1 MHIETYMTQMQVVAS
16 KSDFVTLFFD
26 LLLKIFYC
34 QCVIVNAHLSELK
47 VKRRLAKSFLG
58 LTFYRKIYV

>member
-34 QCVIVNAHLSELK
+34 QCVIVNAHLSKLK
-47 VKRRLAKSFLG
+47 VKRRLVKSFLG
-58 LTFYRKIYV
+58 LTFYKKTYV

>member
-34 QCVIVNAHLSELK
+34 QFVIVNAYLSEFK

-58 LTFYRKIYV
+58 LTFYKKIYV

>member
-34 QCVIVNAHLSELK
+34 QFVIVNAYLSEFK

-58 LTFYRKIYV
+58 LTFYKKTYV